1 MSVGGTC
8 GPNVFTNVR
17 EIGQTA
23 RLSSRSLGDL
33 RREEG
38 GYGQRDSTWSV
49 RPADARAG
57 SPSVVLAD
65 LHWLCRDGTI
75 DQLDISL
82 ILTEHPTKIR
92 GTQAPGIDTVS
103 PDWKSARPDIAWV
116 NRAVHIKNRNS
127 GVLSA
132 ERRATSHHSARSPVV
147 LYLARENAF
156 PDGRFECSGRAISSH
171 PLVQI
176 LTDVASSRDRAE
188 DLPTPSS
195 FHTEPGRAAEA
206 NS

>member
-1 MSVGGTC
+1 LR
-8 GPNVFTNVR
+8 PNVFTNVR

-38 GYGQRDSTWSV
+38 GYGRRDSTWSV

-103 PDWKSARPDIAWV
+103 PDWRPARPGIAWV
-116 NRAVHIKNRNS
+116 NRAVHIKNRKS

-132 ERRATSHHSARSPVV
+132 ERRATSHHSARSPVF
-147 LYLARENAF
+147 YLARENAF
-156 PDGRFECSGRAISSH
+156 
-171 PLVQI
+171 
-176 LTDVASSRDRAE
+176 
-188 DLPTPSS
+188 
-195 FHTEPGRAAEA
+195 
-206 NS
+206 